1 MAKVRENGKKGQVRQ
16 GDVLLMEETAP
27 VQELERRQPTERGVV
42 IAEGELTGHAHLID
56 PSTAYEFKGK
66 SSRGELGT
74 RFLRTEVDTE
84 LRHEGIGEPGDHEP
98 IALKEKKVYRIRKQ
112 VELNPAGLPIPVRD

>member
-1 MAKVRENGKKGQVRQ
+1 MAKVRKDGIQGQVRQ
-16 GDVLLMEETAP
+16 GDVLLMEVTEP
-27 VQELERRQPTERGVV
+27 VQELERRQPTERGVEL
-42 IAEGELTGHAHLID
+42 AQGELTGHAHLVD
-56 PSTAYEFKGK
+56 PATAYEFKGK
-66 SSRGELGT
+66 SSRRELGT

-84 LRHEGIGEPGDHEP
+84 LRHEGIGEPGDHES